1 MGFARTGPGRVRGA
15 SARRAVLLAA
25 VLAVLGGC
33 AGEDP
38 GSSPQPSP
46 SQPSSVQPSPSQP
59 SPSPSP
65 SAGTGTYRTVE
76 FTARDGERLTGRL
89 FGRGTTAVVLS
100 HMGSSA
106 NSQDDWTTFAEAL
119 ARRGFQALT
128 FERRGVLSDV
138 WLDVLGAGDFLRT
151 NGARRVVAAG
161 ASIGAMASLRA
172 AEQRD
177 NDLNAVLWLAG
188 ITGGRHYS
196 FQQADVARVACPLM
210 IISGDQDE
218 FGAADHARTLHA
230 WTPRTSRLLIIPSQA
245 HGTEILAE
253 TGPSSGQLTKAMIDF
268 ITRVS
273 TGPVKTC

>member
-1 MGFARTGPGRVRGA
+1 MGFARTWAGQVRGA

-25 VLAVLGGC
+25 VLTVLGGC

-46 SQPSSVQPSPSQP
+46 SQPSSSQPSPSQP
-59 SPSPSP
+59 SPSV
-65 SAGTGTYRTVE
+65 GTATYRTVE

-100 HMGSSA
+100 HMGSSE

-128 FERRGVLSDV
+128 YERRLVLSDV
-138 WLDVLGAGDFLRT
+138 WLDVLGAGDFLRA
-151 NGARRVVAAG
+151 NGAQRVVAAG

-230 WTPRTSRLLIIPSQA
+230 WTPRTSRLLILPSQA

-253 TGPSSGQLTKAMIDF
+253 SGPSSGQLTKAMIDF